1 MTRSMST
8 LVIATLT
15 VLLGTAPAI
24 AANEQRA
31 GSRAKLSAQERE
43 NIRSGVARIVQEEFT
58 KTLERG
64 SPYKVVKE
72 AGTDVLRLQIGIADL
87 YVNAPDTMSPGRSRT
102 YTLSAGEMTLVGEL
116 IDSESGQVISR
127 VIDRREARNTGTMQL
142 TNSVV
147 NAQEAR
153 AIAASWARILRSRLD
168 AAHAA
173 KVP

>member
-1 MTRSMST
+1 MIRSIST

-31 GSRAKLSAQERE
+31 AVEEALSHDGLQKIKIKGIDLAYARPGASLASYNQIIIDPVEVSFRKDWDPKRTGSRAKLSAQERE

-72 AGTDVLRLQIGIADL
+72 PGADVLRLQIGIADL
-87 YVNAPDTMSPGRSRT
+87 YVNAPDTSHP
-102 YTLSAGEMTLVGEL
+102 A
-116 IDSESGQVISR
+116 
-127 VIDRREARNTGTMQL
+127 
-142 TNSVV
+142 
-147 NAQEAR
+147 AR
-153 AIAASWARILRSRLD
+153 APTPFQPAR
-168 AAHAA
+168 
-173 KVP
+173 